1 MRAISNLKIDKI
13 TVWDQGS
20 GANGK
25 NATADFLSGLVGA
38 LPPLHELTKN
48 VSVRLPEYLGSM
60 AEIATN
66 GAAGE
71 PPSDAPDGSE
81 PSEPP
86 GDPASA

>member
-1 MRAISNLKIDKI
+1 VA
-13 TVWDQGS
+13 
-20 GANGK
+20 
-25 NATADFLSGLVGA
+25 
-38 LPPLHELTKN
+38 KN